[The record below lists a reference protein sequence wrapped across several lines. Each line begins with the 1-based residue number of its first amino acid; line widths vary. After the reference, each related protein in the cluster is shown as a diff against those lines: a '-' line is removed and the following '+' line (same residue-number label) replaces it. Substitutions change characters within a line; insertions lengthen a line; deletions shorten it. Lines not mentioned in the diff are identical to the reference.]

1 MDASQ
6 LFDVWAP
13 EDSLWSRW
21 AKPALFAAQAPTP
34 TATPPPPPNAM
45 PVMPVHPIEGG
56 GVVVTAPPPPEPP
69 QYEQGPVDIWTAFVV
84 DMPEARPVG
93 IGLAL
98 ARAGYRPV
106 PLFNTAYHPQA
117 IVPVEAILNRLR
129 EGAAELQGLPIPANA
144 PPAFLLDSN
153 RLASPDLAKPGKFD
167 NRWTVF
173 PQDFPSA
180 NFLLA
185 HGIKRVVLLQPDIF
199 GGKPR
204 VDLAHVLLRW
214 QQAGVELYVQDPEGS
229 LAPRTMTVEKPSSF
243 RSLFYRALTLIGRR
257 RNSAGGFG
265 SIIPIAAAGTT
276 GFS

>member
-6 LFDVWAP
+6 LFEIWAP

-21 AKPALFAAQAPTP
+21 AKPALFAAPAPRTQAAQASP
-34 TATPPPPPNAM
+34 AM
-45 PVMPVHPIEGG
+45 PVMPVHAVEAGA
-56 GVVVTAPPPPEPP
+56 VVVPVPPAPEPP

-117 IVPVEAILNRLR
+117 IVPVEPILQRLR
-129 EGAAELQGLPIPANA
+129 EGAEELRTLSIPANA

-153 RLASPDLAKPGKFD
+153 RLASPELAKPGKFD

-173 PQDFPSA
+173 PQDLPSA

-185 HGIKRVVLLQPDIF
+185 HGIKRVVLLQPDALM
-199 GGKPR
+199 GKPR

-214 QQAGVELYVQDPEGS
+214 QQGGVELYVQDPEGA
-229 LAPRTMTVEKPSSF
+229 LAPRAMTVAKPSSF

-265 SIIPIAAAGTT
+265 SVIPIAAAGTT